1 MGSASVS
8 VSHRSCA
15 ASDIAD
21 LVLIGHNI
29 PVANK
34 VALYIEEIMSADR

>member
-8 VSHRSCA
+8 VGQPSCA

-21 LVLIGHNI
+21 LLLTGHNV

-34 VALYIEEIMSADR
+34 VALYIEQIMSADR